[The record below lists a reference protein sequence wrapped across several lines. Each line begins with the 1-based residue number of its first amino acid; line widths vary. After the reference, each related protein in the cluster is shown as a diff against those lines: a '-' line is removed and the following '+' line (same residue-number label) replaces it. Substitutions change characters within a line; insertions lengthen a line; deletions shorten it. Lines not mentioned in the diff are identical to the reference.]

1 MSKTGKND
9 NGSGSVYYRSKDKR
23 WVASVTDLNTG
34 KRMYKY
40 AKTKNKAQAALREM
54 LNRADAGEAILDLS
68 MTVEEYATKWLAK
81 KASKRRASTTV
92 GEYKRRLKRHVFP
105 VLGSRR
111 MDKVTQK
118 DVEDLLDLVAQTKV
132 NGKPLARAT
141 VKAVKN
147 AMSAMFTDAKKSRLI
162 ARNPV
167 RDSELPDIQASLPKD
182 FPTTKEVHALLAR
195 AATIEGE
202 APRELGR
209 IILICVNT
217 GARIGEVL
225 AMKWNDIDLEKGKW
239 GLIATLTRDGNGKSM
254 LGTKTKTGRA
264 RIVPLS
270 PNALEALKIQESYV
284 AYARSMAAVWG
295 EEGFVFPSKIGNFK
309 DINNVYKSMRR
320 YFPEWKHSFHGLRHW
335 YVSQGLQSGI
345 SDVQIAR
352 IVGHESTRTTND
364 IYGHILEEGQETM
377 MDVIRRALEQ

>member
-40 AKTKNKAQAALREM
+40 EKTKNKAQAALREM

-68 MTVEEYATKWLAK
+68 MTVKEYANTWLTKQAG
-81 KASKRRASTTV
+81 RRRSLTTV
-92 GEYKRRLKRHVFP
+92 HEYKGRLERHVYP
-105 VLGSRR
+105 VLGSKR

-167 RDSELPDIQASLPKD
+167 RESELPDIQASLPKD

-202 APRELGR
+202 VPRELGR
-209 IILICVNT
+209 IILICVHT

-239 GLIATLTRDGNGKSM
+239 GLVATLTRDGNGKSM

-264 RIVPLS
+264 RLVPLS
-270 PNALEALKIQESYV
+270 PNVVEALKIQESYV
-284 AYARSMAAVWG
+284 VYLSSKSGTWG
-295 EEGFVFPSKIGNFK
+295 KGDFVFPSKLGNFK

-320 YFPEWKHSFHGLRHW
+320 YFPDWKHSFHGLRHW

-345 SDVQIAR
+345 SDVEIAR

-364 IYGHILEEGQETM
+364 IYGHILEEGRETM